1 MEEHIK
7 KEELFEYL
15 RNNLSIIV
23 WGKKDDFTIELLL
36 EGNAIS
42 ETSLNDY

>member
-1 MEEHIK
+1 MEEYIK

-15 RNNLSIIV
+15 RDNLSIIV
-23 WGKKDDFTIELLL
+23 WGKKDNFTIELTL
-36 EGNAIS
+36 EGNTIS

>member
-1 MEEHIK
+1 MEEYLK

-15 RNNLSIIV
+15 RDNLSINIR
-23 WGKKDDFTIELLL
+23 GREDDFTIELSL
-36 EGNAIS
+36 EGNTIS